1 MCMLRKT
8 GEAYGILGQGI
19 LIHFVENKE
28 EIYFHSCQK
37 KEFDLITNNR
47 WFLKKKESAI
57 CYFCMKNNMENAKKA
72 LTFGAKRNKLNERVE
87 KGNVFLMRK

>member
-1 MCMLRKT
+1 MYNLSDDVFVSHCYWKNDNEILSFLR
-8 GEAYGILGQGI
+8 
-19 LIHFVENKE
+19 
-28 EIYFHSCQK
+28 
-37 KEFDLITNNR
+37 
-47 WFLKKKESAI
+47 KKESAI

>member
-8 GEAYGILGQGI
+8 GEAYGILGQSV
-19 LIHFVENKE
+19 LIYFVENKE

-37 KEFDLITNNR
+37 KEFDFIKITDG
-47 WFLKKKESAI
+47 FLRKKESAI

>member
-1 MCMLRKT
+1 MYSGRGRSSLRRMYLLRKA

-19 LIHFVENKE
+19 LIK
-28 EIYFHSCQK
+28 
-37 KEFDLITNNR
+37 NNR

-57 CYFCMKNNMENAKKA
+57 CYFCIENNTKNNMENAKKA